1 MFDDK
6 GIYSALEDAIL
17 AELEPLRDSPGVRTL
32 DSYGGE
38 FSAESIGEA
47 ALVFPA
53 VYVHVGMMENTDR
66 NQTAARVYQVYVYAA
81 DQNARGESEARRGGT
96 ERPGVYALL
105 DEIRSRVNR
114 RPILDG
120 RTVPRLMNEK
130 VIGYSKI
137 NSICV
142 AQAVYSVRVSVA

>member
-6 GIYSALEDAIL
+6 GIYSALEDAAMARL
-17 AELEPLRDSPGVRTL
+17 APLKEELGVRTL

-38 FSAESIGEA
+38 FSQESIGEA
-47 ALVFPA
+47 AIVFPA
-53 VYVHVGMMENTDR
+53 VYVHVGMMENIDR
-66 NQTAARVYQVYVYAA
+66 NQAASRVYQVYIYAA
-81 DQNARGESEARRGGT
+81 DQNARGEAEARRGGT

-105 DEIRSRVNR
+105 DAIRSGLNR

-120 RTVPRLMNEK
+120 RAVPRLVSERI
-130 VIGYSKI
+130 VGYSKT